1 MIGGLLL
8 QPNKLIENSR
18 GRRRRRKMKVLVV
31 IFIILPLFII
41 GSSSSLDTDTQG
53 RALLKLKERVVTDP
67 FNALSDWTLKD
78 GFANPCSWSRVHCS
92 DDANV
97 VVLDLKDLCL
107 VGTLPPELG
116 QLSYIKSI
124 ILRNNTFN
132 GLIPTQLANLPQLEV
147 LDLGYNNFSGPL
159 PSNLGNNF
167 SLSILL
173 VDNNNLI
180 GTLSPELHQLQLLSQ
195 HQVDENHLRGV
206 LDGISCNTQPDSWYN
221 TQPKVF
227 IRRSLLRV
235 PPVSNPSETTIKG
248 NIKREPHMASR
259 HPRHLHKPASKSP
272 SPSPTFAPSPSNA
285 PVPAPAPAAAP
296 FLRAAISPTSARV
309 TLPSSV
315 SSKTPEASSSKHL
328 KVIISASIAGA
339 FALLIIIVAVVLI
352 CRSSKVVTVRP
363 WATGISGQLQR
374 AFVSGVPN
382 LKRPELEIACEE
394 FSNIIGS
401 LEDGTVYKGT
411 LSSGVEIAVVASSV
425 KSSDEWSKKLELQF
439 RKKMETLSKV
449 NHKNFVNLIGY
460 CEEEKPFTRMMVFEY
475 APNGTLFEHLH
486 IKEAERLDWAMRV
499 RIVMGMA
506 YCLEHMHQLNSPISH
521 RDMQSSSVYLSEDYA
536 AKISDFS
543 FWSVGSKSKMRSPS
557 MQLLEAS
564 ATDIESNVFHFG
576 VVLFEIITGRIPYM
590 EDDSCVADWVLE
602 MLEKGDIP
610 RQSIDPTLSW
620 FQQDQVQ
627 TLCHIIRDCVNPD
640 AAERPTMRQVTARL
654 REMTG
659 MSPDAATPKL
669 SPLWWAELEIL
680 STEAL

>member
-1 MIGGLLL
+1 MIGGSLQNKLENKTTMKLLL
-8 QPNKLIENSR
+8 L
-18 GRRRRRKMKVLVV
+18 L
-31 IFIILPLFII
+31 LFII
-41 GSSSSLDTDTQG
+41 ESSSSSLDSDTQGIYMHACLLIALIDYQKVLIVVQLQQLTG
-53 RALLKLKERVVTDP
+53 RALLKFKERVVSDP
-67 FNALSDWTLKD
+67 FNALSNWRFKH
-78 GFANPCSWSRVHCS
+78 GFANPCSWSHVHCS
-92 DDANV
+92 HHANV

-107 VGTLPPELG
+107 VGALAPELG

-124 ILRNNTFN
+124 
-132 GLIPTQLANLPQLEV
+132 
-147 LDLGYNNFSGPL
+147 
-159 PSNLGNNF
+159 
-167 SLSILL
+167 L

-180 GTLSPELHQLQLLSQ
+180 TTLSPELNQLQLLSQ

-206 LDGISCNTQPDSWYN
+206 LDGISCNNKPHSWYN
-221 TQPKVF
+221 TQPKRF
-227 IRRSLLRV
+227 ARRSLLRV
-235 PPVSNPSETTIKG
+235 PPISRPPETTIKE
-248 NIKREPHMASR
+248 NTKQQSHVSR
-259 HPRHLHKPASKSP
+259 VHLTSPAHPRHLHKPASKPPSP
-272 SPSPTFAPSPSNA
+272 SPSPAFAPSPSNA
-285 PVPAPAPAAAP
+285 PVPAPAPPVAP
-296 FLRAAISPTSARV
+296 FLRAANPPTSPRFP
-309 TLPSSV
+309 LPSSV
-315 SSKTPEASSSKHL
+315 SSKAPEASSSKHL
-328 KVIISASIAGA
+328 KVIIAASIAGA
-339 FALLIIIVAVVLI
+339 FALLIIVAALILI
-352 CRSSKVVTVRP
+352 CRSSKVVKVKP
-363 WATGISGQLQR
+363 WATGLSGQLQR
-374 AFVSGVPN
+374 AFVSGLPK

-425 KSSDEWSKKLELQF
+425 KSSEEWSKKLELQF
-439 RKKMETLSKV
+439 RKKLETLSKV

-506 YCLEHMHQLNSPISH
+506 YCLEHMHQLDPPISH
-521 RDMQSSSVYLSEDYA
+521 RDMQSSSIYLSEDYA

-564 ATDIESNVFHFG
+564 ATDIESNVFHLG
-576 VVLFEIITGRIPYM
+576 VILFEIITGRIPYV
-590 EDDSCVADWVLE
+590 EDDCCVADWVLE

-620 FQQDQVQ
+620 FQEAQVQ
-627 TLCHIIRDCVNPD
+627 ILCLIIRDCVNPD
-640 AAERPTMRQVTARL
+640 ATERPTMRQVTARL
-654 REMTG
+654 REVTG

-680 STEAL
+680 ST